1 MMSRAQKILLA
12 MTAFN
17 LALILLFPPFDD
29 YSVTSNDVAIFG
41 GFRFVFSSAQNAV
54 LNHSFLFLE
63 IAVVL
68 ANAAIFW
75 LITLE
80 NAVKKGTHKFSYRK
94 ATLFLVAANL
104 SAILLFP
111 PFEYISNMTRAT
123 IPSFEGFYFLFA
135 RPPYR
140 VIVTPILW
148 LEVIFV
154 LINGGLLL
162 LAFKENRILRDDS
175 DAKAAE
181 LMSKLQHRKNT
192 SL

>member
-1 MMSRAQKILLA
+1 MSQAQKILLTI
-12 MTAFN
+12 TAVN
-17 LALILLFPPFDD
+17 LALILLFPPIDD

-41 GFRFVFSSAQNAV
+41 GFQFVFARTPNAM
-54 LNHSFLFLE
+54 LNRSFLFLE
-63 IAVVL
+63 VAVVL

-80 NAVKKGTHKFSYRK
+80 NTVRKNQRKFSYRK
-94 ATLFLVAANL
+94 ATLLMVAANL
-104 SAILLFP
+104 VAIMLFP

-162 LAFKENRILRDDS
+162 LAFKDKQVLRDDG

-181 LMSKLQHRKNT
+181 LMSKLQRRKG
-192 SL
+192 

>member
-1 MMSRAQKILLA
+1 MNRAQKILLA
-12 MTAFN
+12 ITVFN
-17 LALILLFPPFDD
+17 LALIMLFPPVDD

-41 GFRFVFSSAQNAV
+41 GFQFILSLAQNAV
-54 LNHSFLFLE
+54 INSSFLFLE
-63 IAVVL
+63 ISVVL

-80 NAVKKGTHKFSYRK
+80 NSARKGRQRFSYRK
-94 ATLFLVAANL
+94 ATLYLVAANL
-104 SAILLFP
+104 IAIVLFP
-111 PFEYISNMTRAT
+111 PFEYISNMTRAM

-148 LEVIFV
+148 LEAIFV

-162 LAFKENRILRDDS
+162 LAFKENRVLRDDS
-175 DAKAAE
+175 DTKAVE
-181 LMSKLQHRKNT
+181 LMSKLQQRKN
-192 SL
+192 

>member
-1 MMSRAQKILLA
+1 MSRAQKILLA
-12 MTAFN
+12 ITVFN

-41 GFRFVFSSAQNAV
+41 GFRFVFSSAPNAA
-54 LNHSFLFLE
+54 LNRSFLFLE

-80 NAVKKGTHKFSYRK
+80 NAVKAGKQKFSYRK
-94 ATLFLVAANL
+94 ATLLLVAANL
-104 SAILLFP
+104 AAILLFP
-111 PFEYISNMTRAT
+111 PFEYISNMTRAV

-162 LAFKENRILRDDS
+162 LAFKEKQVLRDDR

-181 LMSKLQHRKNT
+181 LMAKLQHRKI
-192 SL
+192 

>member
-1 MMSRAQKILLA
+1 MTRAQKILLA
-12 MTAFN
+12 ITMFN
-17 LALILLFPPFDD
+17 LALILLFPPVDD

-41 GFRFVFSSAQNAV
+41 GFQFVFSIAQNAV
-54 LNHSFLFLE
+54 VNRSFLFLE
-63 IAVVL
+63 ISVVL

-80 NAVKKGTHKFSYRK
+80 NAARSERQKFSYRK
-94 ATLFLVAANL
+94 ATLYLVAANL
-104 SAILLFP
+104 IAILLFP
-111 PFEYISNMTRAT
+111 PFEYISNMTKAT

-148 LEVIFV
+148 LEAIFV

-162 LAFKENRILRDDS
+162 LAFKENRVLRDDGDS
-175 DAKAAE
+175 KAAA
-181 LMSKLQHRKNT
+181 LMQKLQQKK
-192 SL
+192 S